1 MQQTMSRA
9 KMITSPTDESTGAI
23 KGVLPR
29 ADATME
35 ELEQWIFSLGGR
47 ELSPDEVRAWDQKI
61 TGGSKRLNECPFDAA
76 LATARVAEKSD
87 S

>member
-1 MQQTMSRA
+1 
-9 KMITSPTDESTGAI
+9 MITSPTEQATCAV
-23 KGVLPR
+23 KVVRPR

-47 ELSPDEVRAWDQKI
+47 ELSPDEVRAWDEKI
-61 TGGSKRLNECPFDAA
+61 AGGSKRLNECPFDTVP
-76 LATARVAEKSD
+76 ATARVAEMPD